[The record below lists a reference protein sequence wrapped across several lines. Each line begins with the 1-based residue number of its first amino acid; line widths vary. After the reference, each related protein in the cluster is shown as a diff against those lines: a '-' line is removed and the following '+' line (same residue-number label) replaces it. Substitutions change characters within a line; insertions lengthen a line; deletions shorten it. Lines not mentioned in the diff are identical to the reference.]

1 MTLQNTEE
9 IIHIT
14 EIELYRVNFAYT
26 SIRCPETRA
35 AFVLQMEA
43 EVLRQTVGAES

>member
-14 EIELYRVNFAYT
+14 ETELYRVNVAYT

-43 EVLRQTVGAES
+43 EVLAQAADGES